1 LIVRDEVLGKLMA
14 VDAGQQLGAAPDIED
29 ALAQQR
35 AQRPHLRRINVG
47 RRDEIGAEQVRE
59 FFRVDAVVLVFASVN
74 GPDVERVGEDKVQAR
89 SLASIGQPV
98 PPEHAL
104 ATDGEA
110 LFVGLEELEE
120 VSEVVVL
127 DVGVD
132 QLLAWRSMRQT
143 YIWRACRS
151 IPQLN
156 SVVEV

>member
-1 LIVRDEVLGKLMA
+1 M
-14 VDAGQQLGAAPDIED
+14 
-29 ALAQQR
+29 
-35 AQRPHLRRINVG
+35 
-47 RRDEIGAEQVRE
+47 RE
-59 FFRVDAVVLVFASVN
+59 FFRVDAVVLVFAPVN
-74 GPDVERVGEDKVQAR
+74 GSNVERVSQDEGEAGG
-89 SLASIGQPV
+89 LAGVGQPI
-98 PPEHAL
+98 PPEHTFTA
-104 ATDGEA
+104 DGEA
-110 LFVGLEELEE
+110 VLEGLDEFEE